1 MKIFNADRRVRKERM
16 KESRRRRKDEGR
28 ESKES
33 GRERKE
39 KERHIFCSLCE
50 GSPTIP
56 LSECMSLLECE
67 LTCVNKPFPSSDQF
81 LRASHRVKISPN

>member
-33 GRERKE
+33 GRESKENEIEEGRVRKKKGKCTLFCHE
-39 KERHIFCSLCE
+39 HIQDSQCF
-50 GSPTIP
+50 TKP
-56 LSECMSLLECE
+56 LLLI
-67 LTCVNKPFPSSDQF
+67 V
-81 LRASHRVKISPN
+81 RII